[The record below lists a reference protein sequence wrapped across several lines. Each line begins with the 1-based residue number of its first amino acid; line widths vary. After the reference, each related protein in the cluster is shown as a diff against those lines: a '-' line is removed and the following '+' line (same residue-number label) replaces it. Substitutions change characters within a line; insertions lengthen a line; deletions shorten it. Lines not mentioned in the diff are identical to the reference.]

1 MIPGD
6 GGVYNSDPVVSGGGS
21 TSKSVPRVIV
31 TGFAT
36 DPGAVNAGSNFR
48 LTVHVK
54 NTSSTTAV
62 SNMLFDLQAPAAG
75 TEGAAE
81 APAFLPASGSSSIYL
96 DSIPAGETRDITID
110 MNARADLLQ
119 KPYSIAM
126 TMKYEDGNAV
136 QYEGASSL
144 AIPVQQAARFEFSD
158 IEIAPGSIEVGRGS
172 EPNL

>member
-81 APAFLPASGSSSIYL
+81 APGVSF
-96 DSIPAGETRDITID
+96 R
-110 MNARADLLQ
+110 R
-119 KPYSIAM
+119 
-126 TMKYEDGNAV
+126 
-136 QYEGASSL
+136 
-144 AIPVQQAARFEFSD
+144 PVPARFIWTVSRQGRR
-158 IEIAPGSIEVGRGS
+158 EILPSI
-172 EPNL
+172 

>member
-1 MIPGD
+1 M
-6 GGVYNSDPVVSGGGS
+6 
-21 TSKSVPRVIV
+21 VIV

-75 TEGAAE
+75 TEGAGGSAGIS
-81 APAFLPASGSSSIYL
+81 SGVRFQFHLSGQYPGRG
-96 DSIPAGETRDITID
+96 DERYYDRYERAGRICC
-110 MNARADLLQ
+110 R
-119 KPYSIAM
+119 KPVQYCAL

-144 AIPVQQAARFEFSD
+144 AIPVQQAARFGFK
-158 IEIAPGSIEVGRGS
+158 
-172 EPNL
+172 